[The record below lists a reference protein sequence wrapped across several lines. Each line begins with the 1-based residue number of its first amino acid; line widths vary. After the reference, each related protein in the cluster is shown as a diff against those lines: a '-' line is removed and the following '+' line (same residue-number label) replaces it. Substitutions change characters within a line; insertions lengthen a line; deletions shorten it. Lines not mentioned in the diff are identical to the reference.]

1 MKMKNSLLQLLGVAY
16 CCLLAIGCTPA
27 KQNSQWELVWSDEF
41 DQAEN
46 YDTLTWS
53 KVPRA
58 HPDWKN
64 FMSEY
69 DSLYALV
76 DGNLVLRGIQNT
88 TQLNDT
94 ATYLTGGL
102 WSKDKQLFDYG
113 RIEVR
118 AKLDEG
124 QGVWPAIWMLPQDNQ
139 WPYTGEI
146 DIMEH
151 LNHDSIAYQT
161 IHTGYTHHLGIK
173 DNPKAGATH
182 AYINGEYNT
191 FAIEKYPDSI
201 CFFVNDVH
209 TFTYP
214 KIETDKEGQFP
225 FNDQSF
231 YIILSMQL
239 GGSWVGAVN
248 PEDVPVEMWV
258 DWVRYYQ
265 KK

>member
-1 MKMKNSLLQLLGVAY
+1 MKNWIAMLVVIPSLLLIMLG
-16 CCLLAIGCTPA
+16 CNGA
-27 KQNSQWELVWSDEF
+27 KHESKWKLMWSDEF
-41 DQAEN
+41 N
-46 YDTLTWS
+46 SDTTFNTLNWS
-53 KVPRA
+53 KVTRA
-58 HPDWKN
+58 HPDWQN
-64 FMSEY
+64 YMSDY
-69 DSLYALV
+69 DSLYAIKE
-76 DGNLVLRGIQNT
+76 GNLILRGIQNT
-88 TQLNDT
+88 ILENDT
-94 ATYLTGGL
+94 AKYLTGGL

-124 QGVWPAIWMLPQDNQ
+124 KGVWPAIWMIPQNNN

-151 LNHDSIAYQT
+151 LNNDTIVYQT
-161 IHTGYTHHLGIK
+161 VHSAYTYNLGMTNTPKAGYTH
-173 DNPKAGATH
+173 
-182 AYINGEYNT
+182 AYKNKEYNT
-191 FAIEKYPDSI
+191 YAIEKYPDSI

-214 KIETDKEGQFP
+214 KIETDIEGQFP
-225 FNDQSF
+225 FNDQPF